1 MTNMKDVN
9 NEKSLV
15 DCEPKEL
22 TNSTNIDPIP
32 KECADDTWPSQKR
45 VARNPPD
52 DWNMR
57 KSRKMTLGQSGNCDP
72 LMTGQIRND
81 PDNPNRQVVYRY
93 SRALRGANDAMVD
106 LFRNIEVLDL
116 DGKAHIVPI
125 TWASQERAV
134 AALLQD
140 NVRKDNSLVVDRI
153 RLPTMAIWATGHSPD
168 QSRFTYQ
175 KAMSLMPWLDPFEEA
190 GFTQREKF
198 ERDTVFGVTRGV
210 PVNINYTLY
219 VWTLYQ
225 TDMDQ
230 ILEQIWLKFSPV
242 AYLRIRGVWWEVIVT
257 LDSEGNNLDIEPGDN
272 KLRVIK
278 YQFNMTAKSYIPQ
291 PITRI
296 SIPAP
301 LSWAG
306 HMTPEELKYVITELE
321 DNVGILGETNTLQP
335 VVDESKIDGLT
346 ETELLEKLSNES

>member
-1 MTNMKDVN
+1 MTNMKDTN
-9 NEKSLV
+9 LEKGLN
-15 DCEPKEL
+15 DCEPKGQ
-22 TNSTNIDPIP
+22 TNSINIDPIP
-32 KECADDTWPSQKR
+32 LECADDTWPSQKR
-45 VARNPPD
+45 VPRNPPQ
-52 DWNMR
+52 DWNQR

-81 PDNPNRQVVYRY
+81 PDNPNRDVIYRH
-93 SRALRGANDAMVD
+93 SRSLRGANDAMVD

-125 TWASQERAV
+125 TWATQERAV
-134 AALLQD
+134 AAILQD

-153 RLPTMAIWATGHSPD
+153 KLPTMAIWANGYSPD

-175 KAMSLMPWLDPFEEA
+175 KAMSFLPWLDPFGET

-198 ERDTVFGVTRGV
+198 EQDTVFGVTRGI

-230 ILEQIWLKFSPV
+230 IIESIMLKFSPV
-242 AYLRIRGVWWEVIVT
+242 AYLHIRGVWWEVIVT
-257 LDSEGNNLDIEPGDN
+257 LDSEGNNLDVEPGDN

-278 YQFNMTAKSYIPQ
+278 YQFNMTAKSYISQ

-306 HMTPEELKYVITELE
+306 GMTDQEIKYVIGELQ
-321 DNVGILGETNTLQP
+321 DNLGILGEKETLR
-335 VVDESKIDGLT
+335 
-346 ETELLEKLSNES
+346 